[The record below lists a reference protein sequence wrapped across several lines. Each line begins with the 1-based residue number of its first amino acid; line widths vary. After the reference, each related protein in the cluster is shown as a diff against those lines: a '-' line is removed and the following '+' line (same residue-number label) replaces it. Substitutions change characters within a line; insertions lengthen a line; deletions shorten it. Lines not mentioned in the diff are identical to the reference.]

1 MTLRERAQEW
11 LKNYKGAGNAY
22 GGNILSLEEMAAIV
36 SEYLYE
42 TDPRKKAEGTNER
55 VEELQA
61 KAELLHGDLVEEQD
75 KRRKLEEALQA
86 SEKACDYMGSQL
98 TEARGKIS
106 AYEFVIR
113 CNGVSGAEVHTLK
126 F

>member
-61 KAELLHGDLVEEQD
+61 KDELLHGDLVEEQD

-113 CNGVSGAEVHTLK
+113 CNGVSGAEVHA
-126 F
+126 